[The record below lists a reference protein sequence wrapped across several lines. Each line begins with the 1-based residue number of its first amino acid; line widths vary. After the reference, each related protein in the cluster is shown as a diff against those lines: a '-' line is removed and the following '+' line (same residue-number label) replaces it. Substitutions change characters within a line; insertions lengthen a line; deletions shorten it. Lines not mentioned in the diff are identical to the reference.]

1 MSQNR
6 LGNYAGNLL
15 GTLVRMK
22 EDTSMEAL
30 KIVFVAYSLGGLL
43 VMRSG
48 KISENT
54 KSLIIY
60 LRVLSSIFLIN

>member
-1 MSQNR
+1 
-6 LGNYAGNLL
+6 
-15 GTLVRMK
+15 MK

>member
-6 LGNYAGNLL
+6 LGNHAENLL

-54 KSLIIY
+54 KSNNN
-60 LRVLSSIFLIN
+60 IFKSLE